1 MDNCGALLLK
11 LLTDFFFYLGYI
23 VFLAHVQ
30 KQKKQ
35 KTKGGHGTSAPHKN
49 KNPNKP
55 RCHGTSAPH
64 KKHTQSRVDIKHW
77 HTFKN
82 HVL

>member
-1 MDNCGALLLK
+1 ML
-11 LLTDFFFYLGYI
+11 
-23 VFLAHVQ
+23 FLAHVQ
-30 KQKKQ
+30 ER
-35 KTKGGHGTSAPHKN
+35 KGGIGTSAPHKN

-82 HVL
+82 HLLSLSLCELRKAETAEW